1 MAVTATRVAV
11 TATVGA
17 VVAVTGRGSGR
28 RVWIRNAGANEVY
41 LGPANVTS
49 ATGFELAAGASLPH
63 PLELGPDD
71 DLFGIC
77 AAAETTTLHVLTASR

>member
-11 TATVGA
+11 DATVDP
-17 VVAVTGRGSGR
+17 VVVVTGRGGGR

-41 LGPANVTS
+41 LGPADVTAAS
-49 ATGFELAAGASLPH
+49 GFELAAATSLPA
-63 PLELGPDD
+63 PIDLGPDD
-71 DLFGIC
+71 DLYAIC